1 MNKRQ
6 SFLRFFVLLL
16 AIVAGCFLALR
27 LGAPQAVW
35 RGDASMA
42 TSAIALLFVAAVWR
56 IGLSSWRGGDWRTV
70 EFGHL
75 AVRLS
80 VMLGFVGTAIG
91 LSLQAQTLASEGAAS
106 LGALSTSLFTTAT
119 GGVAAALLEALTYNL
134 EISRDA

>member
-1 MNKRQ
+1 MNPRQ

-16 AIVAGCFLALR
+16 AIVAGLSLALR

-35 RGDASMA
+35 RGDASMM
-42 TSAIALLFVAAVWR
+42 TSAIATLFAVAVWR
-56 IGLSSWRGGDWRTV
+56 IGVSSWRGGDWRTV

-75 AVRLS
+75 AVRLC
-80 VMLGFVGTAIG
+80 VMLGFVGTAVG
-91 LSLQAQTLASEGAAS
+91 LSMQAQTLASEGAAS

-134 EISRDA
+134 EVSRDA